1 MARSQK
7 KGVIKLETKKNEVT
21 DDEKDMKR
29 YLEF

>member
-7 KGVIKLETKKNEVT
+7 KGVMKVQAKKNEVT
-21 DDEKDMKR
+21 DDEKDMKK